1 MGKEILTPRQLAF
14 LEAVAGAPEFSS
26 RVYLTG
32 GTALAAFYLNHR
44 ESEDLDFFSQE
55 EIEPLAVETFLRSQ
69 KKELGFAKFE
79 FQKSFNRN
87 LYFLEYEDGILKTE
101 FTYFPFPPLESGKL
115 EGHLHIDSLRDIA
128 VNKTFTISQQARG
141 RDFVD
146 LYCILREKQ
155 WQLGDLM
162 RDARLK
168 FDANIDLV
176 QFGSQLVK
184 ARELKDLPRL
194 NISLAWD
201 DVVAFFLKE
210 AAELKKDILA

>member
-1 MGKEILTPRQLAF
+1 MGKEILTPRQLTF
-14 LEAVAGAPEFSS
+14 LGAVAGNPELSAK
-26 RVYLTG
+26 VYLTG

-44 ESEDLDFFSQE
+44 ESEDLDFFSE
-55 EIEPLAVETFLRSQ
+55 TEIEPLAVETFLQSQ

-115 EGHLHIDSLRDIA
+115 EGHLRIDSLRDIA
-128 VNKTFTISQQARG
+128 VNKTFTISQQTRG

-146 LYCILREKQ
+146 LYCILREKH
-155 WQLGDLM
+155 WQFGDLM

-184 ARELKDLPRL
+184 VRELKDLPRL
-194 NISLAWD
+194 RIPLAWD
-201 DVVAFFLKE
+201 DVVAFFLEK
-210 AAELKKDILA
+210 ASELKKDILA

>member
-14 LEAVAGAPEFSS
+14 LGVVAGNPELSAK
-26 RVYLTG
+26 VYLTG

-55 EIEPLAVETFLRSQ
+55 EIEPLAVETFLRSH
-69 KKELGFAKFE
+69 KEKLGFAKFE

-87 LYFLEYEDGILKTE
+87 LYFLEYEDSTLKTE
-101 FTYFPFPPLESGKL
+101 FTYFPFPPLESGKQ

-146 LYCILREKQ
+146 LYCILREEQ
-155 WQLGDLM
+155 WRLGDLR

-168 FDANIDLV
+168 FDATIDLV
-176 QFGSQLVK
+176 QFGSQLMK
-184 ARELKDLPRL
+184 ARNLKDLPRL
-194 NISLAWD
+194 RIPLLWD
-201 DVVAFFLKE
+201 DVAAFFLQE
-210 AAELKKDILA
+210 ASELKKDILD